1 MVELTF
7 ILPITDEDD
16 PVFDYNVD
24 PFSPILS
31 AVLEDLPSVQ
41 KIQFVELDDRD
52 DLTGQALLRKRDG
65 SESIIVDWEGDLWIE
80 DIFDAARG

>member
-65 SESIIVDWEGDLWIE
+65 SEPIIVDWEGDLWIE